1 MLAEKARFPVSFM
14 CRMLSVSRS
23 GFYAWVARPESL
35 RRRHDR
41 RLVAHIHDVFVSS
54 RSTYGSPR
62 VFAELR
68 ALGLSAG
75 RHRVARLMR
84 HEQLRARWRRRFV
97 HTTDSNHHHVP
108 ATNLLERRFVP
119 GGPDRVWA
127 TDITFV
133 PSEQGWLYL
142 AVVMDLFSRR
152 IVGWGMSRR
161 IDTKLVLAALDMALA
176 NRQPPKGLLHHSDR
190 GVQYASEDYRSALD
204 RRGIVCSMS
213 RLGNCWDNAPV
224 ESFFSTLKTELVHR
238 TTFRTFEEARMK
250 LFEYLEVFYNRRRL
264 HSALGYRSPEAFEAV
279 GT

>member
-119 GGPDRVWA
+119 GGP
-127 TDITFV
+127 
-133 PSEQGWLYL
+133 
-142 AVVMDLFSRR
+142 VVIDLCSRR